1 MRTVKFNNKVGT
13 MNEEDV
19 RIETIERETPE
30 LERRGYTSTM
40 R

>member
-1 MRTVKFNNKVGT
+1 VRTVKFNNKVAS